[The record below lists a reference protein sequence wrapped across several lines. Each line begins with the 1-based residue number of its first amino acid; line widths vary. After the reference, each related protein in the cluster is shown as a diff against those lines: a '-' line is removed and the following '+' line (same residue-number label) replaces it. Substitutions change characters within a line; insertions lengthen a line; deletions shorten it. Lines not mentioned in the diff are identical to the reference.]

1 MTKDSDPSLPD
12 GERISNDLDQR
23 LRKGD
28 LSRRTIEDDYYE
40 VMESPELFKEYMHS
54 WCQDFLDDF
63 FGRVNVDDDTQEVAG
78 LLLAELSR
86 VKNDLPEPVFERA
99 MTERAT
105 IQDILESFDPAL
117 ALSNNLMKTNEADS
131 GMLKLG
137 TNATHVLRQRKRIVE
152 LAVEID
158 GTTKL

>member
-63 FGRVNVDDDTQEVAG
+63 FGRVNVDDDTQEVAE

-99 MTERAT
+99 MAERAT
-105 IQDILESFDPAL
+105 IQDMLESFDPAL
-117 ALSNNLMKTNEADS
+117 ALPDNLMKANEADS
-131 GMLKLG
+131 GMFKLG
-137 TNATHVLRQRKRIVE
+137 TYAAHVLRQRKRVVG